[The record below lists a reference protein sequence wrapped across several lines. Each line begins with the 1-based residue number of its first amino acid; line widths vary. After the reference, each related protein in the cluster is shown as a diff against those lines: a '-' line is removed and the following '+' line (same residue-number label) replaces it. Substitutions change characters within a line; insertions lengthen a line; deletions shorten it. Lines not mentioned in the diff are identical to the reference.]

1 MKIAILLSGN
11 IRTWERSNLL
21 DFVDLD
27 VDYFIS
33 TTNKKYNYH
42 NFISNKFSYN
52 LINDEIINDEDI
64 IKIVYEYFKNP
75 NEELVEEIYQDLTK
89 DLIKFKEEA
98 SDNVE
103 FKDNDIVVDGRS
115 IREAAK
121 NKATIQHRIVEYIK
135 LLIPEDGQSLDGIEY
150 KDVEDEFPLAIQL
163 TLVDKINEVIAPDYK
178 ETRSK

>member
-1 MKIAILLSGN
+1 MSKLGSALG
-11 IRTWERSNLL
+11 
-21 DFVDLD
+21 
-27 VDYFIS
+27 
-33 TTNKKYNYH
+33 KKYEENK
-42 NFISNKFSYN
+42 ISILTRTFELGNHTFKVRVPSVK
-52 LINDEIINDEDI
+52 EIEA
-64 IKIVYEYFKNP
+64 VYEYFKNP

-89 DLIKFKEEA
+89 DLIKFKEES

-135 LLIPEDGQSLDGIEY
+135 LLIPEDGQSLEGIEY
-150 KDVEDEFPLAIQL
+150 KDVEEEFPLAIQL